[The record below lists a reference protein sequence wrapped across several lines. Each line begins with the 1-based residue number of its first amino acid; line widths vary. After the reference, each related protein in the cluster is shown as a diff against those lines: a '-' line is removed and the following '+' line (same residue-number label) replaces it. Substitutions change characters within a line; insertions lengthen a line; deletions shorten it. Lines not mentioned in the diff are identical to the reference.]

1 MKFDPLF
8 CVPLVLAAITLCD
21 AAVAPAA
28 EPEKLSPD
36 AVLAGLRE
44 FYAKTAQ
51 DDGSFRPGVDPEYLG
66 MSDCAYSD
74 MAAVTYA
81 CTVHKTFGWQLPHE
95 AKTTRWL
102 QGRQRE
108 DGSFFNVAGTV
119 DPDSAQGKT
128 YNTTQ
133 GLVALH
139 ALGAKPKHNPLP
151 IFEDILKGDYKDLPA
166 YSTSFFPLAYLC
178 YGQPIPEKADRGIR
192 ALMVQDETGYTND
205 HIAATFHASH
215 YYRLIGE
222 ETPKSHE
229 MVERILRDQQ
239 PDGSWL
245 LNKPSRDRHATF
257 DAVFTLVHEGQ
268 GRDDCQAAI
277 QCAAEWALSCRN
289 DDGGFG
295 HYPGSTSDADAIYFQ
310 VGTLVMAG
318 YLKPV
323 DPLPKNP
330 ELLSWGHL
338 MPANHAP
345 PRGLKFAKHFDGWV
359 SDVSFSEDGAR
370 LAASASDGKLLVIDM
385 PSGETVAEKVA
396 SEEPRSVVAA
406 VALSPLGQGIAWGS
420 YAGAASFGTVDRK
433 ETAPLCEHQ
442 GAVLDIVFSPSGRKI
457 ATASVDRTVK
467 ICSYVGIVDV
477 FSRDVDPTKS
487 RIVAHLV
494 GHRSWVNAVA
504 FDPQEKWLASGSSDG
519 TVKIWSLETHK
530 PLKTLVATDAE
541 VYAIAASPDGK
552 RLAAGL
558 RYGRIKIWDTATWKE
573 VLDFKGHDGDV
584 FAVCFSPDSKTLAS
598 GGDGWNRPGPVHL
611 WNVET
616 GEQTGSLPQTGEVLS
631 LAWSSKNILAAGAAD
646 RMLRVWDMS
655 EAVKK

>member
-1 MKFDPLF
+1 MKFDPYF
-8 CVPLVLAAITLCD
+8 CVALVLAAVTLCEV
-21 AAVAPAA
+21 AVSPAA
-28 EPEKLSPD
+28 EPAKPTPT

-44 FYAKTAQ
+44 FYAKTAH

-81 CTVHKTFGWQLPHE
+81 CTVHKTFGWRLPHE
-95 AKTTRWL
+95 AKTIAWL
-102 QGRQRE
+102 QGRQRD

-119 DPDSAQGKT
+119 DPDSPPGKT

-139 ALGAKPKHNPLP
+139 ALGARPKHNPLP
-151 IFEDILKGDYKDLPA
+151 IFEEILKGDYKDLPA

-178 YGQPIPEKADRGIR
+178 YGQPIPAKADRGIR
-192 ALMVQDETGYTND
+192 ALMVQDETGYTHD

-215 YYRLIGE
+215 YYRLVGD

-245 LNKPSRDRHATF
+245 IYKPSRDRHATF

-268 GRDDCQAAI
+268 GRDDCRAAI
-277 QCAAEWALSCRN
+277 QRAADWALSCRN

-323 DPLPKNP
+323 DPLPKDP
-330 ELLSWGHL
+330 QLLSWGHL
-338 MPANHAP
+338 MPAKHAH
-345 PRGLKFAKHFDGWV
+345 PRGLKYAKHLGGWV
-359 SDVSFSEDGAR
+359 GGVAFSEDGSRLATASSDGVALVLDAVSGKTIAR
-370 LAASASDGKLLVIDM
+370 LKRETEQAGPVASAVAISPDGRSLACGYYDRSTSLRRIDGKT
-385 PSGETVAEKVA
+385 P
-396 SEEPRSVVAA
+396 
-406 VALSPLGQGIAWGS
+406 GIGW
-420 YAGAASFGTVDRK
+420 D
-433 ETAPLCEHQ
+433 HD
-442 GAVLDIVFSPSGRKI
+442 GAVLDVAFSPSGEI
-457 ATASVDRTVK
+457 VASAGVDRT
-467 ICSYVGIVDV
+467 IQLWS
-477 FSRDVDPTKS
+477 SERDGGEARPYL
-487 RIVAHLV
+487 R
-494 GHRSWVNAVA
+494 GHKSWVNAIA
-504 FDPQEKWLASGSSDG
+504 FDPHEKWLASGSSDG
-519 TVKIWSLETHK
+519 TVKIWSLKTHK
-530 PLKTLVATDAE
+530 PLKSLVATNAE
-541 VYAIAASPDGK
+541 VYAVAASPDGR

-558 RYGRIKIWDTATWKE
+558 RYGRIKVWDTATWE
-573 VLDFKGHDGDV
+573 ELLDFKGHDDGDV

-598 GGDGWNRPGPVHL
+598 GGDGWNRPGAVHL
-611 WNVET
+611 WNVKS
-616 GEQTGSLPQTGEVLS
+616 GEQTGSLPQTGEVLT

-646 RMLRVWDMS
+646 SMLRVWDMS
-655 EAVKK
+655 LATKK